1 MPDRFFLNARAVF
14 DGLRT
19 LPIALLC
26 CMAGPVAADTA
37 PPIANVVIG
46 GAERR
51 CSSFS
56 ASTQGR
62 DCLADWN
69 TILAQDPA
77 FAGLRRDDISF
88 DAQVGAPAFRY
99 SVTAPGIEAIR
110 NIPAP
115 LFDPRKKQVVIAHLA
130 QRIKESG
137 VLTGLSWQA
146 LEQYL
151 PDTLLRGDG
160 RLSLAQDAVLRS
172 ALLDRGAPIAR
183 KLQARSTLFSSNVD
197 SVAIT
202 HSFVVA
208 ARAANAG
215 KKPLIGV
222 VTASADSHP
231 FADRDINVF
240 TMASAG
246 ADVVYLPLDGGYRQ
260 ALDAQDCGN
269 VRYYYDSYANTNPS
283 QPVYHADVLFPD
295 LSELQQGLCLN
306 HAKLLNETLE
316 RLNGIYFSG
325 GDQARHLESLVGKD
339 SNGQYTAPSAQ
350 LTIIQRRHA
359 QGQLV
364 VAGTSAGNHFQ
375 GGGLWRGKPVPMV
388 GGGDSYEV
396 LKAGFTV
403 GNGPAAAA
411 PELGK
416 PGDSIAYA
424 PVLYTRGGLGVFRFG
439 VLDSHFSKRT
449 REARLVRAV
458 HDSGMDYG
466 FGVDENTALLVS
478 QADATGTTHFSV
490 VGAGGVFIVD
500 VRSAKAPTDAN
511 QHFSIHGARAHYL
524 LPGDRA
530 SITLQGDLNVELD
543 SASPVLPVSPSA
555 THVTQDQL
563 LDHGSYHFLHLA
575 HAMGLKGAQRGF
587 GTTRNSED
595 ARSVQNAPLYSATLG
610 RDSLTVFRGRAAD
623 MPGRLDRVSYT
634 GLILAMASC
643 PDACQDR
650 EPLSGAG
657 SAPMK
662 PAISDKQPL
671 HEKN

>member
-1 MPDRFFLNARAVF
+1 MQHRFFLSTHTGAA
-14 DGLRT
+14 GLPT
-19 LPIALLC
+19 VLIALVC
-26 CMAGPVAADTA
+26 CIAGAAAADTP

-56 ASTQGR
+56 VSTQAR
-62 DCLADWN
+62 DCLADWD

-77 FAGLRRDDISF
+77 FAGLSRDNISF
-88 DAQVGAPAFRY
+88 DAEVGAPVFSY
-99 SVTAPGIEAIR
+99 SVTALGIKAIR
-110 NIPAP
+110 NIPIP
-115 LFDPRKKQVVIAHLA
+115 LFDPIKKQLVITHLEH
-130 QRIKESG
+130 RLKEPA
-137 VLTGLSWQA
+137 VPTRLAWPA
-146 LEQYL
+146 LEQFL
-151 PDTLLRGDG
+151 PEAVLRGGG
-160 RLSLAQDAVLRS
+160 RLSLAESAVLRS

-183 KLQARSTLFSSNVD
+183 KLQARTTLFSSNVD

-202 HSFVVA
+202 QIFVAA

-240 TMASAG
+240 TLASAG

-295 LSELQQGLCLN
+295 LSEQQQSFCAN
-306 HAKLLNETLE
+306 NAKLLNETLE

-325 GDQARHLESLVGKD
+325 GDQARHLESLVGRD
-339 SNGQYTAPSAQ
+339 SSGQYAVPSAQ
-350 LTIIQRRHA
+350 LSIIQRRHA

-364 VAGTSAGNHFQ
+364 VAGTSAGDHFQ
-375 GGGLWRGKPVPMV
+375 GGGLWRGRPVPMV

-424 PVLYTRGGLGVFRFG
+424 PVLYPRGGLGVFRFG

-458 HDSGMDYG
+458 HDGGMDYG

-478 QADATGTTHFSV
+478 QADPTGTTHFSV
-490 VGAGGVFIVD
+490 VGAGGVYVVD
-500 VRSAKAPTDAN
+500 LRRAKAATDAN
-511 QHFSIHGARAHYL
+511 RHFSIEGARAHYL

-530 SITLQGDLNVELD
+530 SITSQGDLHVALD
-543 SASPVLPVSPSA
+543 SGVPVLPVSPSVKK
-555 THVTQDQL
+555 VTQDQL
-563 LDHGSYHFLHLA
+563 LDYGSYHFLHLA
-575 HAMGLKGAQRGF
+575 NAMGLQGAQRGF
-587 GTTRNSED
+587 GTTQNSAD
-595 ARSVQNAPLYSATLG
+595 ARSIQNAPLYSATLK
-610 RDSLTVFRGRAAD
+610 RDSLTVFRGKAGAK
-623 MPGRLDRVSYT
+623 PGLLDRVSYT
-634 GLILAMASC
+634 GLILAMAPC
-643 PDACQDR
+643 ADECQD
-650 EPLSGAG
+650 PASLSYAAN
-657 SAPMK
+657 APMN
-662 PAISDKQPL
+662 PEITQ
-671 HEKN
+671 